1 MIIIWIRFVFSVQVD
16 LNNDGVIDYN
26 EFLTLVKGKYLG
38 LGSKRR
44 KAFRQLLRETVD
56 FLVPYKYT
64 YQNQYSCLP
73 PPLFMLTLSLLQIII
88 FVFNSLQQ
96 IGDISM
102 VKVSPLVQLHKTDSY
117 FISVWTRPLLFKFN
131 LQPQQ
136 ERAGLE
142 ISKL

>member
-1 MIIIWIRFVFSVQVD
+1 MLQNIKVD

-73 PPLFMLTLSLLQIII
+73 PPLFMLTVSLLQIII

-102 VKVSPLVQLHKTDSY
+102 VSLD
-117 FISVWTRPLLFKFN
+117 FGFTRLC
-131 LQPQQ
+131 
-136 ERAGLE
+136 
-142 ISKL
+142 

>member
-102 VKVSPLVQLHKTDSY
+102 VKVSPLVQFHKTDSY
-117 FISVWTRPLLFKFN
+117 FISVRTRALLFKFN